1 MKRILIVD
9 DEPFYLK
16 VLSDALSG
24 DFVIRTAQS
33 AEQAIEIIEAPREA
47 TPSGVNQFDLV
58 ITDLHLPGMNGYQFA
73 EYVRSKNR
81 LSRFTPVIML
91 TQYAITKEEARQHG
105 CAAYIPKGDIDKV
118 VSIVRILLASR

>member
-16 VLSDALSG
+16 VLDDALSG
-24 DFVIRTAQS
+24 EFFIRTAHS
-33 AEQAIEIIEAPREA
+33 AEQAIDIIEAPQEVVP
-47 TPSGVNQFDLV
+47 TGSSKFDLV

-73 EYVRSKNR
+73 EYVRAKNR

-91 TQYAITKEEARQHG
+91 TQYDISKEEARKHG
-105 CAAYIPKGDIDKV
+105 CTSYIPKSDIDKV
-118 VSIVRILLASR
+118 VSMVRILLASR